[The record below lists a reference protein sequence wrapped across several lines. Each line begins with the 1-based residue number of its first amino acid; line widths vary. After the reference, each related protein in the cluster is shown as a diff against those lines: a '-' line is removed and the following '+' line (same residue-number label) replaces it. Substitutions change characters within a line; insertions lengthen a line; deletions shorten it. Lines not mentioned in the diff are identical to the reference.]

1 MSEVPL
7 CESAE
12 LPLKIETFKGLKIET
27 FKGLRHNPT
36 SLPAFS
42 PLSRTRYRSR
52 WGSTCG
58 SGRGRGCLCL
68 KRGWSR

>member
-12 LPLKIETFKGLKIET
+12 PPLKIEMFEGLKIET

-36 SLPAFS
+36 SLPALS
-42 PLSRTRYRSR
+42 PLS
-52 WGSTCG
+52 
-58 SGRGRGCLCL
+58 
-68 KRGWSR
+68 